1 MAKNE
6 SSNLVASIQSGI
18 IAGFIATAIGNF
30 LGLVTHG
37 ISGSYYI
44 ETSISAV
51 TIAALSIGVSASIC
65 YYFFNKVTRFAHDIL
80 TIVGLTIPTIISIFV
95 LTNDFYDTTFKVIA
109 ITISYAVTLTIVILV
124 PWLQGRTEQSSSHHS
139 RHHRTKTD
147 HHSKTNHASSHHK
160 K

>member
-1 MAKNE
+1 MSKKKQ
-6 SSNLVASIQSGI
+6 SNLLVTIQSGI

-37 ISGSYYI
+37 ISQTYYI

-51 TIAALSIGVSASIC
+51 TMAALSIGISASIC
-65 YYFFNKVTRFAHDIL
+65 YYFLNMVTRFAHDIL

-124 PWLQGRTEQSSSHHS
+124 PWLQSRSQTRTAKHDTDSHHRS
-139 RHHRTKTD
+139 T
-147 HHSKTNHASSHHK
+147 HK